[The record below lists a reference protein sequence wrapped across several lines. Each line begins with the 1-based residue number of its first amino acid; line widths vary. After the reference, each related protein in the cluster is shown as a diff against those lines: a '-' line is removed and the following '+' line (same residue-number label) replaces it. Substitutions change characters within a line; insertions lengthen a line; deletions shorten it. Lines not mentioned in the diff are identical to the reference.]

1 MIWIDPHISSFTF
14 KPVAYYIKGISSL
27 PQKHDYL
34 SVALRK
40 DNVNHFYFTNQI
52 SSIPK
57 NRFLKKIS
65 KTLFKFL
72 VKLEIKFWIY
82 LNKIKKYEIHDQ
94 LKGDV
99 FFFGF
104 QYLDWDQ
111 VEKMVKNPLITKIF
125 IHLNHYHTF
134 SDKKNDFSEKIYF
147 CCDFDVS
154 STVFFKSKYP
164 KYKNPII
171 EVPFYIQDRFFAP
184 NINHKR
190 DIDITIVGSYI
201 LFDKDK
207 DDVGIYT
214 FDKKYS
220 TIHPIR
226 HALSQHTFKH
236 NVLNNQKEVINGLK
250 GHKKYYSNFDMV
262 ELMAKSDCII
272 CGSEGNGILGIS
284 TLEGLAMGCAVFIH
298 KEDLKILNI
307 EKFGG
312 VNLFENMNDLFLQI
326 DKYDSK
332 NQPVINRQKLREFA
346 RKYQKSNV
354 IDRVRT
360 NLNCND

>member
-14 KPVAYYIKGISSL
+14 KPLSYYIKGITFL

-40 DNVNHFYFTNQI
+40 DDVNHFYFTNQI

-57 NRFLKKIS
+57 NRFLKKTS
-65 KTLFKFL
+65 KILFKCLIKF
-72 VKLEIKFWIY
+72 EIKLWIF
-82 LNKIKKYEIHDQ
+82 LNKIKKYEIHNQ

-104 QYLDWDQ
+104 QYLDWNQ
-111 VEKMVKNPLITKIF
+111 VKKMVNNPLITKIF

-134 SDKKNDFSEKIYF
+134 PDKNNNFSEKIYF
-147 CCDFDVS
+147 CSDFDVS

-171 EVPFYIQDRFFAP
+171 EMPFYVQDRFFTP
-184 NINHKR
+184 SINNER

-207 DDVGIYT
+207 YDTGIYT
-214 FDKKYS
+214 FDEKYS

-226 HALSQHTFKH
+226 HALSKHTFKS
-236 NVLNNQKEVINGLK
+236 NVLNYQKEVINGLT
-250 GHKKYYSNFDMV
+250 GHKTYYSDFDMV
-262 ELMAKSDCII
+262 DLMLKSECII

-284 TLEGLAMGCAVFIH
+284 TLEGLALGCAIFIH
-298 KEDLKILNI
+298 KEDLKILDI
-307 EKFGG
+307 EQFAGI
-312 VNLFENMNDLFLQI
+312 NLFESMDDLLIQI
-326 DKYDSK
+326 DNYDSQ
-332 NQPVINRQKLREFA
+332 NQPDINRKTLREFA
-346 RKYQKSNV
+346 RKYQKTNV

-360 NLNCND
+360 NLNYND